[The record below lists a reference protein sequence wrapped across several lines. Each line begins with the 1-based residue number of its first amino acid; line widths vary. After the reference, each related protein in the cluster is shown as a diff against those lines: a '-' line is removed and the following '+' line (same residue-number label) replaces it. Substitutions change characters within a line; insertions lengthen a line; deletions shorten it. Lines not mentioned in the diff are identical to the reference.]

1 MAFSWLKMPSGAF
14 TFLTLCKTGLKKT
27 IGDGHYCCPSIMIL
41 ASVCLCICIVF
52 FLIVQAQLGTFS
64 QETALEGAF
73 SVIVKTF
80 RRFAESTSRYVLCL
94 HSLPR
99 SSGDKTPHKTWL
111 DSTQFVL
118 LRSLMEY
125 GARLN
130 SSCSTPRETNKET
143 HIYYQSSRRRDTFIF
158 QQLVC
163 LTGSGFASLV
173 SHRL

>member
-1 MAFSWLKMPSGAF
+1 MGSFK
-14 TFLTLCKTGLKKT
+14 TLCR
-27 IGDGHYCCPSIMIL
+27 PSIMIF
-41 ASVCLCICIVF
+41 ASVCLCVSIVF
-52 FLIVQAQLGTFS
+52 SLIVQAQLGTFS
-64 QETALEGAF
+64 QEMALEGAF

-130 SSCSTPRETNKET
+130 SSCSTQRETNKET

>member
-1 MAFSWLKMPSGAF
+1 MDAKIIGMGSFK
-14 TFLTLCKTGLKKT
+14 TLC
-27 IGDGHYCCPSIMIL
+27 HPSIIIFAL
-41 ASVCLCICIVF
+41 VCLCVSIVF
-52 FLIVQAQLGTFS
+52 FLIVQGQLGTFS
-64 QETALEGAF
+64 QENALEGAF
-73 SVIVKTF
+73 SVTF

-130 SSCSTPRETNKET
+130 SSCSTPRETNNET
-143 HIYYQSSRRRDTFIF
+143 H
-158 QQLVC
+158 VC
-163 LTGSGFASLV
+163 LTS
-173 SHRL
+173 

>member
-1 MAFSWLKMPSGAF
+1 MDAKIIGMGSFK
-14 TFLTLCKTGLKKT
+14 TLCR
-27 IGDGHYCCPSIMIL
+27 PSIMIF
-41 ASVCLCICIVF
+41 ASVCLCVSIVF
-52 FLIVQAQLGTFS
+52 SLIVQAQLGTFS
-64 QETALEGAF
+64 QEMALEGAF

-80 RRFAESTSRYVLCL
+80 RRFAESSSRYVLCL

-130 SSCSTPRETNKET
+130 SSCSTPRETNNET
-143 HIYYQSSRRRDTFIF
+143 H
-158 QQLVC
+158 VC
-163 LTGSGFASLV
+163 LTS
-173 SHRL
+173 